1 MLLQVKK
8 RDYNGSRT
16 DYNGYRE
23 NDLTEKPIST
33 FSITLNNISTM

>member
-23 NDLTEKPIST
+23 NDLTEKPIS
-33 FSITLNNISTM
+33 ILLQHLEIGNQK